1 MYGSWLPSVSTQT
14 LYGLRSSVQV
24 GVLIGVTVFQA
35 ESTGRSG
42 LMAQSFL
49 ARNMRTQLSNFAS
62 FTFWS
67 SSAAPAYFGWNC
79 FR

>member
-1 MYGSWLPSVSTQT
+1 MSTKT
-14 LYGLRSSVQV
+14 LYGLRSSVHV
-24 GVLIGVTVFQA
+24 GVLIGVTVFHG

-42 LMAQSFL
+42 LSAQSFL

-62 FTFWS
+62 FAFLS
-67 SSAAPAYFGWNC
+67 SSAWPAYFGWNC